1 MTYAELKEL
10 LADKADICRATLPM
24 LAEKPENEKT
34 LDDQGLEFLMSGFMF
49 LYDDYP
55 NPTPEQMDQLR
66 QTAAT
71 CAETYRM
78 GMALPADERDDDSE
92 AILNLSYGFLLLYS
106 FKVSND
112 KSKMN

>member
-1 MTYAELKEL
+1 MTYAELKEM
-10 LADKADICRATLPM
+10 LAPQADICRATLPM

-71 CAETYRM
+71 CSETYRGAM
-78 GMALPADERDDDSE
+78 SQPKGEDDEES
-92 AILNLSYGFLLLYS
+92 ILNLSYGFLLLYS

>member
-1 MTYAELKEL
+1 MTYAELKDL
-10 LADKADICRATLPM
+10 LYDQSEICRATLPM

-34 LDDQGLEFLMSGFMF
+34 LDDQGLEFLMSGFLF

-55 NPTPEQMDQLR
+55 NPTPDQMDQLR

-71 CAETYRM
+71 CADTYRGVM
-78 GMALPADERDDDSE
+78 VKPEDERDGDEE
-92 AILNLSYGFLLLYS
+92 AMLNLSYGFLLLYS

>member
-1 MTYAELKEL
+1 MTYAELKEML
-10 LADKADICRATLPM
+10 QDQAEICRATLPG
-24 LAEKPENEKT
+24 LANKPENEKT

-55 NPTPEQMDQLR
+55 DPSPEQLDQLK

-71 CAETYRM
+71 CAETYRNA
-78 GMALPADERDDDSE
+78 MALPEDERDPEGE

-112 KSKMN
+112 RSKMN

>member
-10 LADKADICRATLPM
+10 LYDKAEICRATLPM

-34 LDDQGLEFLMSGFMF
+34 LDDQGLEFLMSGFLF

-55 NPTPEQMDQLR
+55 DPSPEQMDQLR

-71 CAETYRM
+71 CAETYRNA
-78 GMALPADERDDDSE
+78 MALPEDERDPDGES
-92 AILNLSYGFLLLYS
+92 ILNLTYGFLLLYS